1 MNIGIDVR
9 KLRDFGIGTHI
20 RNVVLHAIRQEPSH
34 SYFLFCDPRDLVHQD
49 KSGLWIPEESS
60 KYSVKEHFSLAR
72 QAREYKLNLYHSPHY
87 TLPVMLRCP
96 SLLTIHDLIHFKF
109 RENFPAWKVKA
120 AEVVIKRAVS
130 RADVV
135 VTVSETS
142 KQDILEFLPNAEGKI
157 EVLYNRL
164 EEDWFGPAP
173 GLDLSAMGIGRDYL
187 LYVGN
192 FKKHKGVATL
202 MEAYSRI
209 QDPPPLVLAGR
220 TGEIDS
226 DLNDRIQSLPRV
238 RLLGHADRPLLHQLY
253 SQAMLFVM
261 PSLYEGFG
269 YPPLEAMSV
278 GTPVLSSDAPA
289 LQEVL
294 AAGVEFFER
303 GSAESLREKLE
314 TLISNASRRSELAAA
329 GRARAR
335 FFATEESPR
344 RLLEIYRRF
353 SR

>member
-20 RNVVLHAIRQEPSH
+20 RNVVLHAIRREPAH
-34 SYFLFCDPRDLVHQD
+34 NYFLFCDPRDMAGD
-49 KSGLWIPEESS
+49 DSSGLWIPEGSS
-60 KYSVKEHFSLAR
+60 KYSVREHFSLAR
-72 QAREYKLNLYHSPHY
+72 HAREYKLDLYHSPHY
-87 TLPVMLRCP
+87 TLPVMLGCP
-96 SLLTIHDLIHFKF
+96 SLVTIHDLIHFKF
-109 RENFPAWKVKA
+109 RQYFPAWKVKA

-142 KQDILEFLPNAEGKI
+142 KKDILEFLPNAENKI

-164 EEDWFGPAP
+164 DDEWFGPPP
-173 GLDLSAMGIGRDYL
+173 GMDLSAMGISRDYL

-202 MEAYSRI
+202 IEAYGRI
-209 QDPPPLVLAGR
+209 KDPPPLILVGK
-220 TGEIDS
+220 TTEIDS
-226 DLNDRIQSLPRV
+226 DLNDRILSLPRI
-238 RLLGHADRPLLHQLY
+238 RLLGYAERPMLHQIY
-253 SQAMLFVM
+253 SQALLFVM

-289 LQEVL
+289 LREVL
-294 AAGVEFFER
+294 AEGVEFFQR

-314 TLISNASRRSELAAA
+314 MLIASDARRRELAAA
-329 GRARAR
+329 GKARAR

-353 SR
+353 SK